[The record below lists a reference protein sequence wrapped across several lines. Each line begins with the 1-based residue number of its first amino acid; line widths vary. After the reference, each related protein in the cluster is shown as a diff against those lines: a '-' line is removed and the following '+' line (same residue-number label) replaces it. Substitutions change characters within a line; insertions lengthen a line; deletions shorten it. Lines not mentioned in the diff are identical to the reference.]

1 MPVISESKADCTSN
15 PAEKPVSEGFASPS
29 GRQIVLRPSMVSMR
43 FDLPPAAMP
52 SVAATPAGGY
62 FPLHLSSGWPAAIP
76 AGAGLR
82 GSDQIE
88 SSGEP
93 FGHRS
98 PTRGRLTPTR
108 FSEAVQA
115 YLEEMSAEDQN
126 KPRVRVDKSRVI
138 NALSEYLKAKR
149 SVGSDLWL
157 HEVQSSDIYWY
168 IKHLRNQPGKVRVKN
183 GARGKSASRTLEK
196 KGRMLDHFFE
206 FACKKLQACA
216 ENPVAAHRDILEKL
230 KQEAGREG
238 RHYLPFTSDHLRL
251 IFDPPSYLQ
260 FSNQPDWF
268 WTPLIAAHLG
278 VRAGEVVQLS
288 VDDFHFDPLHQIWF
302 VAIRL
307 QFAKN
312 RNSVRTLPLHQG
324 LIDLGLIDYIERV
337 RSLGAKQ
344 LFPHRDYTTAT
355 LSRDPSKRVSENFAR
370 LLARCGLED
379 PDFVFHSFRHMVV
392 SALHDAG
399 VSLAEAMQI
408 CGHEAMEFR
417 VRNGAMTK
425 KQARSLH
432 LPTYTH
438 PTTPRLDISYP
449 AARLKTEIERSVK
462 LPIDYARLR
471 KAAAIV
477 VEHLRRTPEGF
488 AAGWPLQNHR
498 YTERQL
504 SRLDLPLH

>member
-1 MPVISESKADCTSN
+1 MI
-15 PAEKPVSEGFASPS
+15 
-29 GRQIVLRPSMVSMR
+29 SMR
-43 FDLPPAAMP
+43 FDLPCAAIPSAVAQPAAGLP
-52 SVAATPAGGY
+52 GGH
-62 FPLHLSSGWPAAIP
+62 FPLHQSSAWPSAIP
-76 AGAGLR
+76 ATAGNR
-82 GSDQIE
+82 DSHQIE
-88 SSGEP
+88 SFDEP
-93 FGHRS
+93 SAYRPPAHDRLKR
-98 PTRGRLTPTR
+98 TRAG
-108 FSEAVQA
+108 EAVEA
-115 YLEEMSAEDQN
+115 YLEEMSAEGQN
-126 KPRVRVDKSRVI
+126 KPRVRVDKRRVI
-138 NALSEYLKAKR
+138 NALFEYLKTKR
-149 SVGSDLWL
+149 NPELDIWL
-157 HEVQSSDIYWY
+157 HDIQSSDIYWY

-206 FACKKLQACA
+206 FARNKLQACA
-216 ENPVAAHRDILEKL
+216 DNPVAAHRDIFEKL
-230 KQEAGREG
+230 KQEASREG
-238 RHYLPFTSDHLRL
+238 RHYLPFTCDHLRL
-251 IFDPPSYLQ
+251 IFDPHAYLKY
-260 FSNQPDWF
+260 SNQPDWF
-268 WTPLIAAHLG
+268 WGPLIAAHLG

-288 VDDFHFDPLHQIWF
+288 IDDFQFDPLHKIWF

-337 RSLGAKQ
+337 RSLGGTQ

-355 LSRDPSKRVSENFAR
+355 LSRDPSKRVSENFAK
-370 LLARCGLED
+370 LLAARGLED
-379 PDFVFHSFRHMVV
+379 PDLVFHSFRHMVV

-417 VRNGAMTK
+417 VRIGEMSR

-438 PTTPRLDISYP
+438 PTVPRLNISYP
-449 AARLKTEIERSVK
+449 AARLKTEIERSVQ

-477 VEHLRRTPEGF
+477 AEHLRCTPEGF
-488 AAGWPLQNHR
+488 AAGWPLQNRR

-504 SRLDLPLH
+504 NRLDQPLH